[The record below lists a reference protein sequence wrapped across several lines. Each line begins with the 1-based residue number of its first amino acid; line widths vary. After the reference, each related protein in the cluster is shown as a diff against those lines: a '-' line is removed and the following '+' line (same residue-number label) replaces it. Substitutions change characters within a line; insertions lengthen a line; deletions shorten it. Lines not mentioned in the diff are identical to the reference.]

1 MTADAS
7 PRLTHTPPPPERLR
21 RRADFVR
28 ATKKGAR
35 VSSSLFT
42 IQMVPR
48 ESPDAATASPRF
60 GLTVSRKVAGAV
72 GRNRIRRRLRAALRN
87 GPAAQDPGPAQTG
100 ASGLGARPGQDYVI
114 VARREALNASFA
126 EILAQ
131 MAEGFGRLE
140 SRRQVSVR
148 RKQKE

>member
-7 PRLTHTPPPPERLR
+7 PRSFLTVPPPERLR
-21 RRADFVR
+21 RREDFVR

-35 VSSSLFT
+35 ASSPLFT
-42 IQMVPR
+42 IQMVAR
-48 ESPDAATASPRF
+48 ESPDASAAAPRF

-72 GRNRIRRRLRAALRN
+72 GRNRIRRRLRAALRHSPAPEN
-87 GPAAQDPGPAQTG
+87 LTMGPSG

-131 MAEGFGRLE
+131 MAEGFARLE
-140 SRRQVSVR
+140 SRRPSSLR

>member
-21 RRADFVR
+21 RREDFVR

-87 GPAAQDPGPAQTG
+87 GPAPQDPGPALTG

-114 VARREALNASFA
+114 VARRAALNASFA

-140 SRRQVSVR
+140 SRRQGSVR